1 MAGTSKH
8 SIDEHVAASAVA
20 SLSRALKRG
29 RDGGSPG
36 EEEAV
41 VKKAP
46 KLRRKV
52 RKAMSDPDDET
63 EDTPAQG
70 RELRQAPFFYYINFS
85 QMEDDDPLTPLTP
98 PGRVPNFPA
107 KMHAI
112 LSRPDLAH
120 IITWA
125 PHGRSFRVLKPRQ
138 FEVRVIPTYF
148 EHSKFSSFVRQ
159 ANGWGFRR
167 ITQGADRNCYYHGEL
182 KTHSTRYIRFSL
194 FSHTLSFLPLLHL

>member
-1 MAGTSKH
+1 MPTGPRGIITAAVRFGYPWPMSQDVSMAGTSKH

-85 QMEDDDPLTPLTP
+85 QMEDDDPP
-98 PGRVPNFPA
+98 
-107 KMHAI
+107 HA
-112 LSRPDLAH
+112 PD
-120 IITWA
+120 
-125 PHGRSFRVLKPRQ
+125 PSG
-138 FEVRVIPTYF
+138 
-148 EHSKFSSFVRQ
+148 
-159 ANGWGFRR
+159 
-167 ITQGADRNCYYHGEL
+167 
-182 KTHSTRYIRFSL
+182 
-194 FSHTLSFLPLLHL
+194 